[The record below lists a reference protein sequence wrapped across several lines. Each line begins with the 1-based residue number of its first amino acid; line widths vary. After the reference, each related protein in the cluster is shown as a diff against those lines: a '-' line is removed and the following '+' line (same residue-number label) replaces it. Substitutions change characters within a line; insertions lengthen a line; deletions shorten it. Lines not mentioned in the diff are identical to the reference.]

1 MIIDA
6 HQHLWKYDPVRDHW
20 IEDSM
25 EVLRKDFLPKDLKPI
40 LDANGVTGCIA
51 VQADQS
57 EEETEFLLKCA
68 QENPFLK
75 GVVGWVDLRA
85 GNVEERLA
93 NYSQNEYFKG
103 VRHIVQA
110 EKDDFLLNKDFQN
123 GVGKLSQYGL
133 SYDLL
138 IYPRQFP
145 ATLEMVEKFPNQIFV
160 LDHIAKPSVSEK
172 LDAEWVKNILLLSK
186 HENVFCKISGMVTE
200 TKNFEWV
207 KSDFTPYLASVVSA
221 FGTDRLLY
229 GSDWPVCLLA
239 ADYKEVLGIIVDYF
253 QNFSTLEKSKIFALN
268 AIKAYNLDCI

>member
-6 HQHLWKYDPVRDHW
+6 HQHFWKYDPVRDHW

-25 EVLRKDFLPKDLKPI
+25 EVLREDFLPKDLKPI
-40 LDANGVTGCIA
+40 LDANGVAGCIA

-57 EEETEFLLKCA
+57 EKETEFLLKCA

-75 GVVGWVDLRA
+75 GVVGWVDLMA

-93 NYSQNEYFKG
+93 NYSRNEYFKG

-110 EKDDFLLNKDFQN
+110 EKDDFLINKDFQN

-268 AIKAYNLDCI
+268 AIKAYNLD

>member
-6 HQHLWKYDPVRDHW
+6 HQHFWKYNPVRDSW
-20 IEDSM
+20 ITDSM
-25 EVLRKDFLPKDLKPI
+25 KVIRKDFLPKDLKPI
-40 LDANGVTGCIA
+40 LDANIVAGCIA

-57 EEETEFLLKCA
+57 EEDTEFLLKCA
-68 QENPFLK
+68 QKNPFLK

-85 GNVEERLA
+85 GNIEERLA
-93 NYSQNEYFKG
+93 NYSHNKYFKG
-103 VRHIVQA
+103 VRHIAQA

>member
-40 LDANGVTGCIA
+40 LDANGVAGCIA

-93 NYSQNEYFKG
+93 NYSRNEYFKG

-253 QNFSTLEKSKIFALN
+253 QNFSTLEKSKIFTLN

>member
-6 HQHLWKYDPVRDHW
+6 HQHLWKYNPVRDNW
-20 IEDSM
+20 IQDSM
-25 EVLRKDFLPKDLKPI
+25 EVIRKDFLPKDLKPI
-40 LDANGVTGCIA
+40 LDANGVAGCIA

-57 EEETEFLLKCA
+57 EKETEFLLKCA

-75 GVVGWVDLRA
+75 GVVGWVDLSA

-93 NYSQNEYFKG
+93 NYSYNKYFKG

-145 ATLEMVEKFPNQIFV
+145 ATLKMVQKFPNQIFV
-160 LDHIAKPSVSEK
+160 LDHIAKPNVSEK
-172 LDAEWVKNILLLSK
+172 LDAEWVKNIHLLSK

-200 TKNFEWV
+200 TKNFQWV

-239 ADYKEVLGIIVDYF
+239 ADYKEVLGIVADYF
-253 QNFSTLEKSKIFALN
+253 QNFSALEKSKIFMLN
-268 AIKAYNLDCI
+268 AIKVYNLD